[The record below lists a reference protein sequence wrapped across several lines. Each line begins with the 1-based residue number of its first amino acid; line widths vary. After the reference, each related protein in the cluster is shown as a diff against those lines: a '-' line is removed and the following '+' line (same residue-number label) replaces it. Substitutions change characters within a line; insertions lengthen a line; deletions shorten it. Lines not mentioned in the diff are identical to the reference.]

1 MDGEA
6 IEKIKNLVER
16 GVTVELPDGTYASSL
31 FSKIEPTVHHPD
43 TVEMTTLASFVG
55 FINDNPQRIDLEGAI
70 VTVNPDFSVSLRSS
84 PRIDGE
90 RDIFARAKS
99 PIVPF
104 RFANMESVE
113 AFNISLLT
121 LFKQD
126 ANLMNLFR
134 TMQVIKVEDGTTIKD
149 NGTSI
154 TVQVQR
160 GVSNA
165 SLDTEN
171 IPSIVRL
178 TPFRYFSECEQVE
191 VPLLFRLRQ
200 SDTGAV
206 YAMLLECDGGAWKVT
221 AYQVISRKLKELGC
235 QLPIYC

>member
-1 MDGEA
+1 MSA
-6 IEKIKNLVER
+6 YK
-16 GVTVELPDGTYASSL
+16 ELTKLSD
-31 FSKIEPTVHHPD
+31 
-43 TVEMTTLASFVG
+43 
-55 FINDNPQRIDLEGAI
+55 INGGAI
-70 VTVNPDFSVSLRSS
+70 D
-84 PRIDGE
+84 E
-90 RDIFARAKS
+90 IFAR
-99 PIVPF
+99 
-104 RFANMESVE
+104 
-113 AFNISLLT
+113 
-121 LFKQD
+121 
-126 ANLMNLFR
+126 NLA
-134 TMQVIKVEDGTTIKD
+134 QVIKVEDGTTIKD

-165 SLDTEN
+165 SLDTED

-178 TPFRYFSECEQVE
+178 TPFRYFPECEQVE